1 MEPEILNKTLF
12 ISLVV
17 LAKLQIT
24 LAKDV
29 VSKIKGIKKQ
39 LSNFR
44 IKRIVS
50 DVFSKFYLSMLQQK
64 RQEESLPQR
73 TMCVGFHF
81 LVVQDGCFL

>member
-1 MEPEILNKTLF
+1 MNKTLF

-50 DVFSKFYLSMLQQK
+50 DVFSKFYLSMLQCCFQQK
-64 RQEESLPQR
+64 RQESLPQR